1 MSIEICSET
10 ETEPDITEYQRLVAR
25 FDKLWE
31 SAASASVQ
39 REMQQLLAQIERYE
53 AALQGA
59 V

>member
-1 MSIEICSET
+1 
-10 ETEPDITEYQRLVAR
+10 
-25 FDKLWE
+25 LWE

-53 AALQGA
+53 AALQRA